1 MGCMSHVLLYPLTK
15 FHMFLDDTSKTP
27 SCESLKLVRE
37 EKDLTHTIYVC
48 VSCRQYQYMDGT
60 SDDVILLE
68 MSRVN
73 RFAKWKREMRTAHFS
88 LDLQTWQRAEEN
100 ARISGSRARYLRFCV
115 WESLA
120 VWFVSARGDLLRFL
134 IHYLR
139 FIYPGIWDRFKVQ
152 SVPSA

>member
-1 MGCMSHVLLYPLTK
+1 
-15 FHMFLDDTSKTP
+15 MFLDDTSKTP

-73 RFAKWKREMRTAHFS
+73 RFAK
-88 LDLQTWQRAEEN
+88 
-100 ARISGSRARYLRFCV
+100 
-115 WESLA
+115 
-120 VWFVSARGDLLRFL
+120 
-134 IHYLR
+134 
-139 FIYPGIWDRFKVQ
+139 
-152 SVPSA
+152 